1 MSKRIAQV
9 EIIVYKIKN
18 NQPLFLLLKRIE
30 SRGEFWQPITG
41 GANDDET
48 LEDAA
53 KRELMEETQ
62 IKNYLNF
69 INKVHYFEFDI
80 EIHGRIKEYVFA
92 VEVNEKTEVVLSDE
106 HEEKKWCN
114 FEESLKLLKYENNK
128 EGFRKVFKIINK

>member
-92 VEVNEKTEVVLSDE
+92 VEVNKKTEVVLSDE
-106 HEEKKWCN
+106 HEEKKWCD
-114 FEESLKLLKYENNK
+114 FEEALRLLKYENNR
-128 EGFRKVFKIINK
+128 ESFRKVFKIINK